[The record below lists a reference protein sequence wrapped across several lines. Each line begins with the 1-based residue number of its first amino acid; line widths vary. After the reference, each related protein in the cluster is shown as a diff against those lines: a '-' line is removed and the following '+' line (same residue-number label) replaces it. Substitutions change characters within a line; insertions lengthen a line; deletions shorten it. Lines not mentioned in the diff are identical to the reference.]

1 MGPFATLDF
10 FRKVLELSH
19 VEADQ
24 EHLHI
29 IIDNYSQI
37 PDRTAYIM
45 GTGIDPY
52 PFILASAK
60 KLIMCG
66 SSVLCMP
73 CNTAHFWVDML
84 KSDIKDKA
92 IFIDMIETVKGYIL
106 QHYGSNTKALIMGTN
121 GLVIS
126 KLYNRYFDN
135 TMLIY
140 PGNSLQDE
148 IMGIIVQIKAG
159 KLTELTEIFKK
170 LIYKLKKYN
179 PDVIIAACTEIPLV
193 LPYIN
198 TDIEILDPN
207 LLLAKKVVDLA
218 YERI

>member
-1 MGPFATLDF
+1 
-10 FRKVLELSH
+10 
-19 VEADQ
+19 
-24 EHLHI
+24 
-29 IIDNYSQI
+29 
-37 PDRTAYIM
+37 
-45 GTGIDPY
+45 
-52 PFILASAK
+52 
-60 KLIMCG
+60 MCG

-207 LLLAKKVVDLA
+207 LLLDKKGC
-218 YERI
+218 